1 MRIKILLAALCAALA
16 VGCNDNSGVMREIE
30 KGEAQHQQQA
40 QSAAA
45 DSEHFMEQARARPGV
60 NVRPSGLVVEFV
72 HRARDRSLPP
82 PPAGSTVLVH
92 YEGSLPDGQVFDSS
106 IQRGAPAQF
115 GLEQVIPGFSEALK
129 LMRPGDAVIAYI
141 PANIGYGEAGSP
153 PTIPPNSALQFKL
166 QLIAYRTAQG
176 RTVEAR
182 PE

>member
-1 MRIKILLAALCAALA
+1 MRIKILIAAFATALVAA
-16 VGCNDNSGVMREIE
+16 CNNDSGVMREIE
-30 KGEAQHQQQA
+30 KGEAQHQQQT

-60 NVRPSGLVVEFV
+60 IVRPSGLVLEYV
-72 HRARDRSLPP
+72 HHAAQQLPP
-82 PPAGSTVLVH
+82 PPEGSTVLVH
-92 YEGSLPDGQVFDSS
+92 YEGSLPNGQVFDSS

-115 GLEQVIPGFSEALK
+115 GLGEVIPGFSEALK

-141 PANIGYGEAGSP
+141 PAPIGYGEAGSP

-166 QLIAYRTAQG
+166 QLIAYRTPQG
-176 RTVEAR
+176 RTVQAR